1 MKYWRGYLTAAIIAA
16 ITIAIMKLGEKFG
29 AIVDMI
35 YPYVVRTLQ
44 DMLAAWSGSV
54 SFCLWQM
61 VLLAIIVVVLAT
73 LVLALIF
80 KWNLIQWFG
89 WVLTGAASIFLCHTL
104 IYGINYYAGPLSD
117 DIRMEM
123 REGYTAEELADAAIY
138 YRDKANELANTVDRN
153 ADGTPKFPDFD
164 TLAAQAGNGFDSLVY
179 EYTFPTFAGTNQAV
193 KKLGWADLYT
203 SMGITGV
210 TMGLTGE
217 AAVNPQIPAVSL
229 PFTMAHEMCHRKC
242 IASERDANFGAFL
255 ACMANDSIEY
265 QYSGYFMAYRYC
277 YNALA
282 SAGTN
287 EAAAAAARV
296 ASGENE
302 KLKADMAAY
311 SQFFAENR
319 DDTATAVANAAND
332 TYLKTSGEESGIAS
346 YGEVADLLYSWYY
359 QQEVLPSI
367 TVVEDPFDPFDET
380 QVDLSGIVNAKPQA
394 EEPAA

>member
-1 MKYWRGYLTAAIIAA
+1 
-16 ITIAIMKLGEKFG
+16 
-29 AIVDMI
+29 
-35 YPYVVRTLQ
+35 
-44 DMLAAWSGSV
+44 
-54 SFCLWQM
+54 
-61 VLLAIIVVVLAT
+61 
-73 LVLALIF
+73 
-80 KWNLIQWFG
+80 
-89 WVLTGAASIFLCHTL
+89 
-104 IYGINYYAGPLSD
+104 
-117 DIRMEM
+117 
-123 REGYTAEELADAAIY
+123 
-138 YRDKANELANTVDRN
+138 
-153 ADGTPKFPDFD
+153 
-164 TLAAQAGNGFDSLVY
+164 
-179 EYTFPTFAGTNQAV
+179 
-193 KKLGWADLYT
+193 
-203 SMGITGV
+203 MGITGV

-265 QYSGYFMAYRYC
+265 RYSGYFMAYRYC

-332 TYLKTSGEESGIAS
+332 TYLKTSVEESGIAS

-359 QQEVLPSI
+359 QQEVLPNI